1 MLRWFY
7 ENNYQQRALSA
18 GKQGKFCSGNNYH
31 SRWIDP
37 AICRNAHGYQAGQ
50 NETGSNKLYISN
62 SATDTLIYGEFDN
75 DFVTINGKLGI
86 GTTECYD
93 AKLAVDGTIMAKEII
108 VTVADFPDYVF
119 DDSYR
124 LMSLADLESYI
135 KSNKHLPGI
144 KTRKEV
150 LKNGVPLGE
159 LNIQLLEKIEELT
172 LHLIDLD
179 KRATRISK
187 DGEILLA
194 NTKTY

>member
-1 MLRWFY
+1 MDM
-7 ENNYQQRALSA
+7 
-18 GKQGKFCSGNNYH
+18 G
-31 SRWIDP
+31 
-37 AICRNAHGYQAGQ
+37 
-50 NETGSNKLYISN
+50 
-62 SATDTLIYGEFDN
+62 
-75 DFVTINGKLGI
+75 
-86 GTTECYD
+86 
-93 AKLAVDGTIMAKEII
+93 MAKEII